1 MRASMECIEFSLDAK
16 ISKVTEVWH
25 KKNVMSDW
33 NGERNVR
40 GWLARTAVRHLE
52 SRTQGEQN
60 KRPELMQRCLA
71 LIWPFY
77 WRKDWINK
85 IWSRLLCNMW
95 RLWLYKLSEVTGRR
109 RRRARAEFEKARRS
123 VVLMQRDLKMVHFL
137 CVFLLCTK
145 SYLEMNVD
153 GVWQLQWFTL
163 IHHEAPC
170 CRRFKAA
177 QKIQAPVTQGW
188 CMNSKGVQDNYTL
201 LSHFLLKTRLFRLHS
216 QVCLRNKGWNRWNLP
231 SQVYLVWWPEIRY
244 STVNQTLTLFSSYEP
259 CFWLQFSGDLCD
271 FSHLELLWAMLWICF
286 ETSWGLYVEY
296 YAGRGP
302 GF

>member
-1 MRASMECIEFSLDAK
+1 MYKHDRRYLDIFGRQCVSMECIEFSLD
-16 ISKVTEVWH
+16 SKLFKVMEVWH
-25 KKNVMSDW
+25 KKTVMSDW
-33 NGERNVR
+33 NGEGNVR

-60 KRPELMQRCLA
+60 KRPDLMQRCLA

-95 RLWLYKLSEVTGRR
+95 RLWLYKLSEATGRC

-123 VVLMQRDLKMVHFL
+123 VVLMQRDLKMMHFL

-188 CMNSKGVQDNYTL
+188 CMNSKGVQENHIL
-201 LSHFLLKTRLFRLHS
+201 LSHFFWRPVSSDSIPRFVCVTRDGTSETYLAQYTWYDDLK
-216 QVCLRNKGWNRWNLP
+216 
-231 SQVYLVWWPEIRY
+231 
-244 STVNQTLTLFSSYEP
+244 
-259 CFWLQFSGDLCD
+259 
-271 FSHLELLWAMLWICF
+271 
-286 ETSWGLYVEY
+286 
-296 YAGRGP
+296 
-302 GF
+302 